1 MSTAAVREAME
12 RTSNALSADPA
23 KARVKAAAT
32 ARLGDGLKCEVTGG
46 REFRVATDM
55 PPAMGGQASAP
66 NPGWLMRAAMASCT
80 ATAIAMRA
88 AKLRVVLSKLEVT
101 VESEADQRGLLGMDD
116 KVSSALAG
124 WRTKVS
130 IAGDAPPEKLREV
143 VAWADAHS
151 PVGCTLRQGAPSAL
165 EIELAQ

>member
-1 MSTAAVREAME
+1 MSSAVREAIE
-12 RTSNALSADPA
+12 RTSSALAAEPA

-32 ARLGDGLKCEVTGG
+32 ARLGEGLKCEVTGG
-46 REFRVATDM
+46 RDFRVGTDM

-88 AKLRVVLSKLEVT
+88 ANLGVALSKLEVT
-101 VESEADQRGLLGMDD
+101 VESESDQRGLLGMDD
-116 KVSSALAG
+116 KISSALAG

-130 IAGDAPPEKLREV
+130 IAGDAPAQQLRDI
-143 VAWADAHS
+143 VAWADTHS
-151 PVGCTLRQGAPSAL
+151 PVGCTIRQASPSAL